1 VAIENCATP
10 YLFISLSN
18 IRENRQ
24 YKHSKNI
31 AGAPALGIGGKK
43 ISVGIAHPGNTHPG
57 LKTFHLRRDEKM
69 GRDLARPCIA

>member
-1 VAIENCATP
+1 VNLQYNVAVENCATP

-31 AGAPALGIGGKK
+31 AGAPALGTGGKK
-43 ISVGIAHPGNTHPG
+43 SAWALPTLEILTLV
-57 LKTFHLRRDEKM
+57 
-69 GRDLARPCIA
+69 